1 MIFAFSIHV
10 ALEAFSNSVCILRIA
25 VMTYTVIE
33 VVVHVNEVSN
43 DLTRFIYINRAKYC
57 ISKNLLMFWVCLW
70 VLHWAIW
77 HTWTFRPFV
86 VWNTRL
92 MTWFQEGEWFISF
105 AVIPK
110 AVVILVWQMVQE
122 NVYYCMKITGITD
135 SGKVFQRLCYISLIW
150 IWSWL

>member
-57 ISKNLLMFWVCLW
+57 ISKNLLMF
-70 VLHWAIW
+70 
-77 HTWTFRPFV
+77 
-86 VWNTRL
+86 
-92 MTWFQEGEWFISF
+92 
-105 AVIPK
+105 
-110 AVVILVWQMVQE
+110 
-122 NVYYCMKITGITD
+122 
-135 SGKVFQRLCYISLIW
+135 
-150 IWSWL
+150 